1 MKDSLR
7 GRAVFA
13 AGGALFESDLVI
25 YLTVDYNSS
34 NARLT
39 GRRRCLCDVGVGR

>member
-1 MKDSLR
+1 
-7 GRAVFA
+7 
-13 AGGALFESDLVI
+13 VI

-39 GRRRCLCDVGVGR
+39 GRRRYLRDVGVIR